1 MCGQETA
8 PQIVRERQRLQEMGL
23 SLLASHGIHITGKR
37 WTGST

>member
-8 PQIVRERQRLQEMGL
+8 PQIVGERQRLQEMGR
-23 SLLASHGIHITGKR
+23 SLLASYGIHITGKR